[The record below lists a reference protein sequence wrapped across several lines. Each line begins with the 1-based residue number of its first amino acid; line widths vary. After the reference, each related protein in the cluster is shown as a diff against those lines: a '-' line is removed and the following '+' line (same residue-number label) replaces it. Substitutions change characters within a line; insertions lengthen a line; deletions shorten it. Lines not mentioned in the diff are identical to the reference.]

1 MTTEQF
7 RAAPPFARMCM
18 VLAHYVKNP
27 APPVGYKPCR
37 TCERP
42 MLARDQHARC
52 VRCRNAA
59 SHLKAKYTR
68 TCPHCGTEFVGDD
81 AKSKFCSRP
90 CQQKGRNGRR
100 AQ

>member
-37 TCERP
+37 TCEKP
-42 MLARDQHARC
+42 MLAHDRHARC
-52 VRCRNAA
+52 QRCRNAGGY
-59 SHLKAKYTR
+59 LGAKYAR
-68 TCPHCGTEFVGDD
+68 TCEQCGQAFVAD
-81 AKSKFCSRP
+81 KTTRRFCSAP
-90 CQQKGRNGRR
+90 CASKAQRR
-100 AQ
+100 TA